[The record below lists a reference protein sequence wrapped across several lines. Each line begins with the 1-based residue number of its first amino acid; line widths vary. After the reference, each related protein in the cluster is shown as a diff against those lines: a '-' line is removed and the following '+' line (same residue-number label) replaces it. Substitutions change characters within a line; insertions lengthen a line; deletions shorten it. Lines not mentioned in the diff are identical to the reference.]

1 MLWTSKT
8 IFIKKVLL
16 LFLATSTS
24 FFLNSALP
32 DNISELVEESAPAV
46 VNITAKKEVSQRS
59 SYGYGGIPD
68 EMLERFGIPREFR
81 EIPQQKREAI
91 SYGSGFILKDNY
103 IMTNFHVVEDSTD
116 VTISLSD
123 RREFSAEVIGVDPLS
138 DLAVLEVKGKNLPTV
153 AVGDSDELRVG
164 DWVIAIGSP
173 FSFDF
178 SVTAGI
184 VSAKGRSIQNNNIG
198 NYVPFLQ
205 TDVAINPG
213 NSGGP
218 LFNLDGE
225 VVGINSQIYSR
236 SGGYQGLAFAIPIN
250 VAIDVADQIIT
261 NGEVSRGYL
270 GVRMSEVDSDLADAL
285 GMNKPYGALI
295 NDVEEGESADNAGLI
310 PGDVIVEFD
319 KKEIKFS
326 SDLPHVVGQ
335 IKPETK
341 ALAKVIRDGEEMILE
356 FILGELPVNKES
368 FIPAKT
374 QLSSDPIGLKVA
386 DIDRDNPSMTN
397 MPDGVIISR
406 VNPNSPASGK
416 VNRGDIITMIQYKG
430 KKYEVIDVNSFNET
444 LDNFTTGNKI
454 AIHLIR
460 GGNRLI
466 RSITLN

>member
-1 MLWTSKT
+1 MKILN
-8 IFIKKVLL
+8 IKLSSLL
-16 LFLATSTS
+16 LLVIFSK
-24 FFLNSALP
+24 NIVGALP
-32 DNISELVEESAPAV
+32 ENISELVDSSAPAV
-46 VNITAKKEVSQRS
+46 VNITAKKEVSQRQ

-68 EMLERFGIPREFR
+68 EMLERFGIPRQFR
-81 EIPQQKREAI
+81 EMPQEKREAT

-103 IMTNFHVVEDSTD
+103 IMTNFHVVEDATE
-116 VTISLSD
+116 VIVSLSD
-123 RREFSAEVIGVDPLS
+123 RREFVAEVIGIDPLS
-138 DLAVLEVKGKNLPTV
+138 DLAVLEVNGKDLPSVNVGNSENLK
-153 AVGDSDELRVG
+153 VG
-164 DWVIAIGSP
+164 DWVVAIGSP

-250 VAIDVADQIIT
+250 VAVDVANQII
-261 NGEVSRGYL
+261 NDGEVARGYL

-295 NDVEEGESADNAGLI
+295 NDIEEGESADLAGLL
-310 PGDVIVEFD
+310 PGDVIIEFD
-319 KKEIKFS
+319 NKEIKFS

-335 IKPETK
+335 IKPNTVSQ
-341 ALAKVIRDGEEMILE
+341 AVIIRNGEEIKLD
-356 FILGELPVNKES
+356 FVLGELPVNNES

-374 QLSSDPIGLKVA
+374 NISSDPIGIKVA
-386 DIDRDNPSMTN
+386 DIDRDNPSMSSL
-397 MPDGVIISR
+397 PDGVIVSR

-416 VNRGDIITMIQYKG
+416 LNRGDLITIIQHKR
-430 KKYEVIDVNSFNET
+430 KKYEIFDVDSFDAAV
-444 LDNFTTGNKI
+444 DNFSSGDKI
-454 AIHLIR
+454 AIHINR
-460 GGNRLI
+460 NGSRLI

>member
-1 MLWTSKT
+1 MTNTLNKSLI
-8 IFIKKVLL
+8 IFL
-16 LFLATSTS
+16 
-24 FFLNSALP
+24 SAITAFNVYANLP
-32 DNISELVEESAPAV
+32 ENISELVDDSAPAV

-59 SYGYGGIPD
+59 SFGYGGIPD

-81 EIPQQKREAI
+81 EREMPQQKREAT
-91 SYGSGFILKDNY
+91 SYGSGFILKENY
-103 IMTNFHVVEDSTD
+103 IMTNFHVVEDATE
-116 VTISLSD
+116 VVISLSD
-123 RREFSAEVIGVDPLS
+123 RREYIAEVVGVDPLS
-138 DLAVLEVKGKNLPTV
+138 DLAVLMVQGKDLPTV
-153 AVGDSDELRVG
+153 NVGNSDDLKVG
-164 DWVIAIGSP
+164 DWVVAIGSP

-250 VAIDVADQIIT
+250 VATDVAEQIIN
-261 NGEVSRGYL
+261 NGEVLRGYL

-285 GMNKPYGALI
+285 GMKKPYGALI
-295 NDVEEGESADNAGLI
+295 NDVEEGESADLAGLV
-310 PGDVIVEFD
+310 PGDVIIEFD
-319 KKEIKFS
+319 DKEIKFS

-335 IKPETK
+335 IKPNTK
-341 ALAKVIRDGEEMILE
+341 ASARVVRDGDEINLD
-356 FILGELPVNKES
+356 FILGELPVNNES
-368 FIPAKT
+368 FVPAKT
-374 QLSSDPIGLKVA
+374 QSSSDPLGLKVA
-386 DIDRDNPSMTN
+386 DIDRDNPSMAN
-397 MPDGVIISR
+397 VPDGVIVSR
-406 VNPNSPASGK
+406 VNPNSAASGK
-416 VNRGDIITMIQYKG
+416 INRGDLITMIQYKG
-430 KKYEVIDVNSFNET
+430 KKYEVSDVESFTEA
-444 LDNFTTGNKI
+444 LENFSSGNKI

-466 RSITLN
+466 TSITLT

>member
-1 MLWTSKT
+1 MKT
-8 IFIKKVLL
+8 LIKS
-16 LFLATSTS
+16 FLIIILASS
-24 FFLNSALP
+24 SSLYAQLP
-32 DNISELVEESAPAV
+32 DNISELVDQSAPAV
-46 VNITAKKEVSQRS
+46 VNITAKKEISQRS
-59 SYGYGGIPD
+59 SFGYGGIPD
-68 EMLERFGIPREFR
+68 EMLERFGIPRDFR
-81 EIPQQKREAI
+81 EMPQQRRE
-91 SYGSGFILKDNY
+91 SVSFGSGFILKSNY
-103 IMTNFHVVEDSTD
+103 ILTNFHVVEDATE
-116 VTISLSD
+116 VVVSLSD
-123 RREFSAEVIGVDPLS
+123 RREYKAEIVGVDPLS
-138 DLAVLEVKGKNLPTV
+138 DLAVLEVDGKDLP
-153 AVGDSDELRVG
+153 AVNVGNSDKLNVG

-218 LFNLDGE
+218 LFNLDGD

-250 VAIDVADQIIT
+250 VALDVADQIIYS
-261 NGEVSRGYL
+261 GEVSRGYL

-295 NDVEEGESADNAGLI
+295 NDVEEGESADNAGLV
-310 PGDVIVEFD
+310 PGDVIIEFD
-319 KKEIKFS
+319 SKEIKFS

-335 IKPETK
+335 IKPDSSAK
-341 ALAKVIRDGEEMILE
+341 AKVIRDGKEITLD
-356 FILGELPVNKES
+356 FVLGELPITSEQ

-374 QLSSDPIGLKVA
+374 QQSSDPLGLKVA

-397 MPDGVIISR
+397 MPEGVIVSR
-406 VNPNSPASGK
+406 VNPNSAASGK
-416 VNRGDIITMIQYKG
+416 VNRGDVITMIQYKG
-430 KKYEVIDVNSFNET
+430 QKYMVYDVDSFNQA
-444 LDNFTTGNKI
+444 LSNFSSNNKI

-460 GGNRLI
+460 NGTRLI
-466 RSITLN
+466 RSVTLN

>member
-1 MLWTSKT
+1 MKILNVKH
-8 IFIKKVLL
+8 IFLL
-16 LFLATSTS
+16 VCLSISNEVFS
-24 FFLNSALP
+24 SALP
-32 DNISELVEESAPAV
+32 EKISELVDSSAPAV
-46 VNITAKKEVSQRS
+46 VNITAKKEVTQRQPF
-59 SYGYGGIPD
+59 GYGGIPD
-68 EMLERFGIPREFR
+68 DMLERFGIPRQYR
-81 EIPQQKREAI
+81 EMPQQKREAT

-103 IMTNFHVVEDSTD
+103 IMTNFHVVEDATE
-116 VTISLSD
+116 VIISLSD
-123 RREFSAEVIGVDPLS
+123 RREFIAEVVGVDPLS
-138 DLAVLEVKGKNLPTV
+138 DLAVLEVSDDDLPTV
-153 AVGDSDELRVG
+153 NVGNSDELRVG

-184 VSAKGRSIQNNNIG
+184 VSAKGRSINNNNIG

-250 VAIDVADQIIT
+250 VAMDVADQII
-261 NGEVSRGYL
+261 NDGEVSRGYL

-285 GMNKPYGALI
+285 GMEKPYGALI
-295 NDVEEGESADNAGLI
+295 NDIEEGESADLAGLM

-319 KKEIKFS
+319 KKQIKFS

-335 IKPETK
+335 IKPNTNAK
-341 ALAKVIRDGEEMILE
+341 AIVIRDGDEIELE
-356 FILGELPVNKES
+356 FVLGELPVNNES
-368 FIPAKT
+368 FIPAKINT
-374 QLSSDPIGLKVA
+374 SSDPIGLKVA
-386 DIDRDNPSMTN
+386 EIDRDNPSMSN
-397 MPDGVIISR
+397 LPDGVIVSR

-416 VNRGDIITMIQYKG
+416 LNRGDLITMIQHKG
-430 KKYEVIDVNSFNET
+430 KKFKVYDVDTFDEAV
-444 LDNFTTGNKI
+444 DNFSTGEKI
-454 AIHLIR
+454 AIHIIR
-460 GGNRLI
+460 NGTRLI

>member
-1 MLWTSKT
+1 MKILNVKH
-8 IFIKKVLL
+8 IFLL
-16 LFLATSTS
+16 VCLSISNEVFS
-24 FFLNSALP
+24 SALP
-32 DNISELVEESAPAV
+32 ENISELVDNSAPAV
-46 VNITAKKEVSQRS
+46 VNITAKKEVSQRQS
-59 SYGYGGIPD
+59 FGYGGIPD
-68 EMLERFGIPREFR
+68 EMLERFGIPRQYR
-81 EIPQQKREAI
+81 EMPQQKREAT

-103 IMTNFHVVEDSTD
+103 IMTNFHVVEDATE
-116 VTISLSD
+116 VIISLSD
-123 RREFSAEVIGVDPLS
+123 RREFIAEVVGVDPLS
-138 DLAVLEVKGKNLPTV
+138 DLAVLEVSDDDLPTV
-153 AVGDSDELRVG
+153 NVGNSDELRVG

-184 VSAKGRSIQNNNIG
+184 VSAKGRSINNNNIG

-250 VAIDVADQIIT
+250 VAMDVADQII
-261 NGEVSRGYL
+261 NDGEVSRGYL

-285 GMNKPYGALI
+285 GMEKPYGALI
-295 NDVEEGESADNAGLI
+295 NDIEEGESADLAGLM

-319 KKEIKFS
+319 KKQIKFS

-335 IKPETK
+335 IKPNTNAK
-341 ALAKVIRDGEEMILE
+341 AIVIRDGDEIELE
-356 FILGELPVNKES
+356 FVLGELPVNNES
-368 FIPAKT
+368 FIPAKINT
-374 QLSSDPIGLKVA
+374 SSDPIGLKVA
-386 DIDRDNPSMTN
+386 EIDRDNPSMSN
-397 MPDGVIISR
+397 LPDGVIVSR

-416 VNRGDIITMIQYKG
+416 LNRGDLITMIQHKG
-430 KKYEVIDVNSFNET
+430 KKFKVYDVDTFDEAV
-444 LDNFTTGNKI
+444 DNFSTGEKI
-454 AIHLIR
+454 AIHIIR
-460 GGNRLI
+460 NGTRLI

>member
-1 MLWTSKT
+1 MKTLIKSFLIVILTSSMS
-8 IFIKKVLL
+8 LY
-16 LFLATSTS
+16 AQ
-24 FFLNSALP
+24 LP
-32 DNISELVEESAPAV
+32 DNISELVDQSAPAV
-46 VNITAKKEVSQRS
+46 VNITAKKEVQQRS
-59 SYGYGGIPD
+59 SFGYGGIPD
-68 EMLERFGIPREFR
+68 EMLERFGIPRDFR
-81 EIPQQKREAI
+81 EMPQQRRE
-91 SYGSGFILKDNY
+91 SVSFGSGFILKKNY
-103 IMTNFHVVEDSTD
+103 ILTNFHVVEDATE
-116 VTISLSD
+116 VVVSLSD
-123 RREFSAEVIGVDPLS
+123 RREYKAEVVGVDPLS
-138 DLAVLEVKGKNLPTV
+138 DLAVLEVDGKDLP
-153 AVGDSDELRVG
+153 AVNVGNSDKLNVG

-218 LFNLDGE
+218 LFNLDGD

-250 VAIDVADQIIT
+250 VAMDVADQIIN

-295 NDVEEGESADNAGLI
+295 NDVEEGESADNAGLV
-310 PGDVIVEFD
+310 PGDVIIEFD
-319 KKEIKFS
+319 SKEIKFS

-335 IKPETK
+335 IKPDSRAK
-341 ALAKVIRDGEEMILE
+341 AKVIRDGKEITLD
-356 FILGELPVNKES
+356 FVLGELPITSEQ

-374 QLSSDPIGLKVA
+374 QQSSDPLGLKVA

-397 MPDGVIISR
+397 MPDGVIVSR
-406 VNPNSPASGK
+406 VNPNSAASGR
-416 VNRGDIITMIQYKG
+416 VNRGDVITMIQYKG
-430 KKYEVIDVNSFNET
+430 QKYMVYDVDSFNQA
-444 LDNFTTGNKI
+444 LSNFSTNNKI

-460 GGNRLI
+460 NGTRLI
-466 RSITLN
+466 RSVTLN

>member
-1 MLWTSKT
+1 MKT
-8 IFIKKVLL
+8 LIKS
-16 LFLATSTS
+16 FLIIILISSSSLYAQ
-24 FFLNSALP
+24 LP
-32 DNISELVEESAPAV
+32 DNISELVDQSAPAV
-46 VNITAKKEVSQRS
+46 VNITAKKEISQRS
-59 SYGYGGIPD
+59 SFGYGGIPD
-68 EMLERFGIPREFR
+68 EMLERFGIPRDFR
-81 EIPQQKREAI
+81 EMPQQRRE
-91 SYGSGFILKDNY
+91 SVSFGSGFILKSNY
-103 IMTNFHVVEDSTD
+103 ILTNFHVVEDATE
-116 VTISLSD
+116 VVVSLSD
-123 RREFSAEVIGVDPLS
+123 RREYKAEIVGVDPLS
-138 DLAVLEVKGKNLPTV
+138 DLAVLEVDGKDLP
-153 AVGDSDELRVG
+153 AVNVGNSDKLNVG

-218 LFNLDGE
+218 LFNLDGD

-250 VAIDVADQIIT
+250 VALDVADQIIN

-285 GMNKPYGALI
+285 GMNRPYGALI
-295 NDVEEGESADNAGLI
+295 NDVEEGESADNAGLV
-310 PGDVIVEFD
+310 PGDVIIEFD
-319 KKEIKFS
+319 SKEIKFS

-335 IKPETK
+335 IKPDSRAK
-341 ALAKVIRDGEEMILE
+341 AKVIRDGKEITLD
-356 FILGELPVNKES
+356 FVLGELPMTSEQ

-374 QLSSDPIGLKVA
+374 QQSSDPLGLKVA

-397 MPDGVIISR
+397 MPEGVIVSR
-406 VNPNSPASGK
+406 VNPNSAASGK
-416 VNRGDIITMIQYKG
+416 VNRGDVITMIQYKG
-430 KKYEVIDVNSFNET
+430 QKYMVYDVDSFNQA
-444 LDNFTTGNKI
+444 LSNFSSNNKI

-460 GGNRLI
+460 NGTRLI
-466 RSITLN
+466 RSVTLN

>member
-1 MLWTSKT
+1 MKILNVKH
-8 IFIKKVLL
+8 IFLL
-16 LFLATSTS
+16 VCLSISNEVFS
-24 FFLNSALP
+24 SALP
-32 DNISELVEESAPAV
+32 ENISELVDSSAPAV
-46 VNITAKKEVSQRS
+46 VNITAKKEVSQRQS
-59 SYGYGGIPD
+59 FGYGGIPD
-68 EMLERFGIPREFR
+68 EMLERFGIPRQYR
-81 EIPQQKREAI
+81 EIPQQKREAT

-103 IMTNFHVVEDSTD
+103 IMTNFHVVEDATE
-116 VTISLSD
+116 VIISLSD
-123 RREFSAEVIGVDPLS
+123 RREFIAEVVGVDPLS
-138 DLAVLEVKGKNLPTV
+138 DLAVLEVSDDDLP
-153 AVGDSDELRVG
+153 AVNVGNSDELRVG

-184 VSAKGRSIQNNNIG
+184 VSAKGRSINNNNIG

-250 VAIDVADQIIT
+250 VAMDVADQII
-261 NGEVSRGYL
+261 NDGEVSRGYL

-285 GMNKPYGALI
+285 GMEKPYGALI
-295 NDVEEGESADNAGLI
+295 NDIEEGESADLAGLM

-319 KKEIKFS
+319 KKQIKFS

-335 IKPETK
+335 IKPNTNAK
-341 ALAKVIRDGEEMILE
+341 AIVIRDGDEIELE
-356 FILGELPVNKES
+356 FVLGELPVNNES
-368 FIPAKT
+368 FIPAKINT
-374 QLSSDPIGLKVA
+374 SSDPIGLKVA
-386 DIDRDNPSMTN
+386 EIDRDNPSMSN
-397 MPDGVIISR
+397 LPDGVIVSR

-416 VNRGDIITMIQYKG
+416 LNRGDLITMIQHKG
-430 KKYEVIDVNSFNET
+430 KKFKVYDVDAFDEAV
-444 LDNFTTGNKI
+444 DNFSAGEKI
-454 AIHLIR
+454 AIHIIR
-460 GGNRLI
+460 NGTRLI

>member
-1 MLWTSKT
+1 MYKLKLKNFFIVTFLIST
-8 IFIKKVLL
+8 ANIF
-16 LFLATSTS
+16 A
-24 FFLNSALP
+24 ALP
-32 DNISELVEESAPAV
+32 ENISDLVDESAPAV

-81 EIPQQKREAI
+81 EMPQQKREAV
-91 SYGSGFILKDNY
+91 SFGSGFILKENY
-103 IMTNFHVVEDSTD
+103 IMTNFHVVEDATE
-116 VTISLSD
+116 VIVSLSD
-123 RREFSAEVIGVDPLS
+123 RREFIAEVIGVDPLS
-138 DLAVLEVKGKNLPTV
+138 DLAVLEVKGKNLPSV
-153 AVGDSDELRVG
+153 DVGNSDELKVG

-250 VAIDVADQIIT
+250 VAIDVADQIILS
-261 NGEVSRGYL
+261 GEVSRGYL

-285 GMNKPYGALI
+285 GMKKPYGALI
-295 NDVEEGESADNAGLI
+295 NDVEEGESADLAGLI
-310 PGDVIVEFD
+310 PGDVIIEFD
-319 KKEIKFS
+319 DKQIKFS
-326 SDLPHVVGQ
+326 TDLPHVVGQ
-335 IKPETK
+335 IKPNTE
-341 ALAKVIRDGEEMILE
+341 ALAKVIRDGEEISLE
-356 FILGELPVNKES
+356 FILGELPVNS
-368 FIPAKT
+368 DTFIPAKT
-374 QLSSDPIGLKVA
+374 QTSSDPIGIKVA
-386 DIDRDNPSMTN
+386 DLDRDNPSMAN
-397 MPDGVIISR
+397 MPDGVIVSR

-416 VNRGDIITMIQYKG
+416 VNRGDVITMIQFKG
-430 KKYEVIDVNSFNET
+430 KKYEVFNVKSFNDALE
-444 LDNFTTGNKI
+444 NFSTGDKV
-454 AIHLIR
+454 AVHLIR
-460 GGNRLI
+460 SGNRFI

>member
-1 MLWTSKT
+1 MKTLIKSFLIIILTS
-8 IFIKKVLL
+8 
-16 LFLATSTS
+16 STS
-24 FFLNSALP
+24 LYAQLP
-32 DNISELVEESAPAV
+32 DNISELVDQSAPAV
-46 VNITAKKEVSQRS
+46 VNITAKKEISQRS
-59 SYGYGGIPD
+59 SFGYGGIPD
-68 EMLERFGIPREFR
+68 EMLERFGIPRDFR
-81 EIPQQKREAI
+81 EMPQQRRE
-91 SYGSGFILKDNY
+91 SVSFGSGFILKSNY
-103 IMTNFHVVEDSTD
+103 ILTNFHVVEDATE
-116 VTISLSD
+116 VVVSLSD
-123 RREFSAEVIGVDPLS
+123 RREYKAEIVGVDPLS
-138 DLAVLEVKGKNLPTV
+138 DLAVLEVDGKDLP
-153 AVGDSDELRVG
+153 AVNVGNSDKLNVG

-218 LFNLDGE
+218 LFNLDGD

-250 VAIDVADQIIT
+250 VALDVADQII
-261 NGEVSRGYL
+261 NSGEVSRGYL

-295 NDVEEGESADNAGLI
+295 NDVEEGESADNAGLV
-310 PGDVIVEFD
+310 PGDVIIEFD
-319 KKEIKFS
+319 SKEIKFS

-335 IKPETK
+335 IKPDSRAK
-341 ALAKVIRDGEEMILE
+341 AKVIRDGKEITLD
-356 FILGELPVNKES
+356 FVLGELPITSEQ

-374 QLSSDPIGLKVA
+374 QQSSDPLGLKVA

-397 MPDGVIISR
+397 MPEGVIVSR
-406 VNPNSPASGK
+406 VNPNSAASGK
-416 VNRGDIITMIQYKG
+416 VNRGDVITMIQYKG
-430 KKYEVIDVNSFNET
+430 QKYMVYDVDSFNQA
-444 LDNFTTGNKI
+444 LSNFSSNNKI

-460 GGNRLI
+460 NGTRLI
-466 RSITLN
+466 RSVTLN

>member
-1 MLWTSKT
+1 MYKILNKGL
-8 IFIKKVLL
+8 IIL
-16 LFLATSTS
+16 LFAISS
-24 FFLNSALP
+24 SNYVFGNLP
-32 DNISELVEESAPAV
+32 ENISELVDSSAPAV

-81 EIPQQKREAI
+81 DAPQQKREAV

-103 IMTNFHVVEDSTD
+103 IMTNFHVVEDASE
-116 VTISLSD
+116 VVVSLSD
-123 RREFSAEVIGVDPLS
+123 RREYIAEIIGVDQLS

-153 AVGDSDELRVG
+153 DVGNSDELKVG

-218 LFNLDGE
+218 LFNLEGK

-250 VAIDVADQIIT
+250 VAIDVADQII
-261 NGEVSRGYL
+261 NSGEVSRGYL

-285 GMNKPYGALI
+285 GMKKPYGALI
-295 NDVEEGESADNAGLI
+295 NDVEEGESAYMAGLV
-310 PGDVIVEFD
+310 PGDVIIEFD
-319 KKEIKFS
+319 NKEIKFS

-335 IKPETK
+335 IKPDSR
-341 ALAKVIRDGEEMILE
+341 ASAKVIRDGKEISLD
-356 FILGELPVNKES
+356 FVLGELPINNET

-374 QLSSDPIGLKVA
+374 QSSSDPIGLKVV
-386 DIDRDNPSMTN
+386 DIDRDNPSMAN
-397 MPDGVIISR
+397 MPDGVIVSR
-406 VNPNSPASGK
+406 VNPNSAASGK

-430 KKYEVIDVNSFNET
+430 KKFDVNGVDSFNEA
-444 LDNFTTGNKI
+444 LNNFSSGNKI

-460 GGNRLI
+460 NGNRLI
-466 RSITLN
+466 TSITLN

>member
-1 MLWTSKT
+1 MKTLIKSFLIIILTS
-8 IFIKKVLL
+8 
-16 LFLATSTS
+16 STS
-24 FFLNSALP
+24 LYAQLP
-32 DNISELVEESAPAV
+32 DNISELVDQSAPAV
-46 VNITAKKEVSQRS
+46 VNITAKKEISQRS
-59 SYGYGGIPD
+59 SFGYGGIPD
-68 EMLERFGIPREFR
+68 EMLERFGIPRDFR
-81 EIPQQKREAI
+81 EMPQQRRE
-91 SYGSGFILKDNY
+91 SVSFGSGFILKSNY
-103 IMTNFHVVEDSTD
+103 ILTNFHVVEDATE
-116 VTISLSD
+116 VVVSLSD
-123 RREFSAEVIGVDPLS
+123 RREYKAEVVGVDPLS
-138 DLAVLEVKGKNLPTV
+138 DLAVLEVDGKDLP
-153 AVGDSDELRVG
+153 AVNVGNSDKLNVG

-218 LFNLDGE
+218 LFNLDGD

-250 VAIDVADQIIT
+250 VALDVADQIIN

-295 NDVEEGESADNAGLI
+295 NDVEEGESADNAGLV
-310 PGDVIVEFD
+310 PGDVIIEFD
-319 KKEIKFS
+319 SKEIKFS

-335 IKPETK
+335 IKPDSRAK
-341 ALAKVIRDGEEMILE
+341 AKVIRDGKEITLD
-356 FILGELPVNKES
+356 FVLGELPISSEQ

-374 QLSSDPIGLKVA
+374 QQSSDPLGLKVA

-397 MPDGVIISR
+397 MPEGVIVSR
-406 VNPNSPASGK
+406 VNPNSAASGK
-416 VNRGDIITMIQYKG
+416 VNRGDVITMIQYKG
-430 KKYEVIDVNSFNET
+430 QKYMVYDVDSFNQA
-444 LDNFTTGNKI
+444 LSNFSTNNKI

-460 GGNRLI
+460 NGTRLI
-466 RSITLN
+466 RSVTLN

>member
-1 MLWTSKT
+1 MINKK
-8 IFIKKVLL
+8 IKH
-16 LFLATSTS
+16 LFLYSIIIFSYNTGFA
-24 FFLNSALP
+24 ALP
-32 DNISELVEESAPAV
+32 ENISELVDKSAPAV

-81 EIPQQKREAI
+81 EMPQQRREAT

-103 IMTNFHVVEDSTD
+103 ILTNFHVVEDATE

-138 DLAVLEVKGKNLPTV
+138 DLAVLEVDDNDLPTV
-153 AVGDSDELRVG
+153 NVGNSDQLRVG

-250 VAIDVADQIIT
+250 VAIDVADQII
-261 NGEVSRGYL
+261 NSGEVARGYL

-285 GMNKPYGALI
+285 GMEKPYGALI
-295 NDVEEGESADNAGLI
+295 NDVEEGESADMAGLL

-319 KKEIKFS
+319 NKEIKFS

-335 IKPETK
+335 IKPKTNAK
-341 ALAKVIRDGEEMILE
+341 ASIIRDGEKIELD
-356 FILGELPVNKES
+356 FVLGELPVNQEA
-368 FIPAKT
+368 FVPAKANT
-374 QLSSDPIGLKVA
+374 SSDPIGLKVA
-386 DIDRDNPSMTN
+386 DLDRENPSMAN

-416 VNRGDIITMIQYKG
+416 LNRGDLITMIQYRG
-430 KKYEVIDVNSFNET
+430 KKFEVFDTESF
-444 LDNFTTGNKI
+444 DNAIENFSSGNKI
-454 AIHLIR
+454 AVHVIR
-460 GGNRLI
+460 NGSRLI

>member
-1 MLWTSKT
+1 MYKILN
-8 IFIKKVLL
+8 KVLII
-16 LFLATSTS
+16 LFFAITSS
-24 FFLNSALP
+24 NYVFGNLP
-32 DNISELVEESAPAV
+32 ENISELVDSSAPAV

-81 EIPQQKREAI
+81 DAPQQKREAV

-103 IMTNFHVVEDSTD
+103 IMTNFHVVEDATE
-116 VTISLSD
+116 VVVSLSD
-123 RREFSAEVIGVDPLS
+123 RREYIAEIIGVDQLS

-153 AVGDSDELRVG
+153 DVGNSDELKVG

-218 LFNLDGE
+218 LFNLEGK

-250 VAIDVADQIIT
+250 VAIDVADQII
-261 NGEVSRGYL
+261 NSGEVSRGYL

-285 GMNKPYGALI
+285 GMKKPYGALI
-295 NDVEEGESADNAGLI
+295 NDVEEGESADMAGLV
-310 PGDVIVEFD
+310 PGDVIIEFD
-319 KKEIKFS
+319 NKEIKFS

-335 IKPETK
+335 IKPDSR
-341 ALAKVIRDGEEMILE
+341 ASAKVIRDGKQISLD
-356 FILGELPVNKES
+356 FVLGELPINNET

-374 QLSSDPIGLKVA
+374 QSSSDPIGLKVV
-386 DIDRDNPSMTN
+386 DIDRDNPSMAN
-397 MPDGVIISR
+397 MPDGVIVSR
-406 VNPNSPASGK
+406 VNPNSAASGK

-430 KKYEVIDVNSFNET
+430 KKFDVNGVDSFNEA
-444 LDNFTTGNKI
+444 LNNFSSGNKI

-460 GGNRLI
+460 NGSRLI
-466 RSITLN
+466 TSITLN

>member
-1 MLWTSKT
+1 MLKLKNFYLTLF
-8 IFIKKVLL
+8 IFSSSYI
-16 LFLATSTS
+16 A
-24 FFLNSALP
+24 SALP
-32 DNISELVEESAPAV
+32 GNISELVEESAPAV
-46 VNITAKKEVSQRS
+46 VNITAKKEVTSRS

-81 EIPQQKREAI
+81 DMPQQKREAI

-103 IMTNFHVVEDSTD
+103 IMTNFHVVEDASK
-116 VTISLSD
+116 VTVSLSD
-123 RREFSAEVIGVDPLS
+123 RREFVAELIGVDPLS
-138 DLAVLEVKGKNLPTV
+138 DLAVLEVKGSNLPSV
-153 AVGDSDELRVG
+153 NVGDSDALNVG
-164 DWVIAIGSP
+164 DWVVAIGSP

-218 LFNLDGE
+218 LFNLDGD

-250 VAIDVADQIIT
+250 VALDVADQIIN

-295 NDVEEGESADNAGLI
+295 NDVEEGESADNAGLV
-310 PGDVIVEFD
+310 PGDVIIEFD
-319 KKEIKFS
+319 SKEIKFS

-335 IKPETK
+335 IKPDSSAK
-341 ALAKVIRDGEEMILE
+341 AKVIRDGKEITLD
-356 FILGELPVNKES
+356 FVLGELPITSEQ

-374 QLSSDPIGLKVA
+374 QQSSDPLGLKVA

-397 MPDGVIISR
+397 MPEGVIVSR
-406 VNPNSPASGK
+406 VNPNSAASGK
-416 VNRGDIITMIQYKG
+416 VNRGDVITMIQYKG
-430 KKYEVIDVNSFNET
+430 QKYMVYDVDSFNQA
-444 LDNFTTGNKI
+444 LSNFSSNNKI

-460 GGNRLI
+460 NGTRLI
-466 RSITLN
+466 RSVTLN

>member
-1 MLWTSKT
+1 MKILNLKH
-8 IFIKKVLL
+8 IFLL
-16 LFLATSTS
+16 VCLSISNQIFS
-24 FFLNSALP
+24 SALP
-32 DNISELVEESAPAV
+32 ENISELVDSSAPAV
-46 VNITAKKEVSQRS
+46 VNITAKKEVSQRQS
-59 SYGYGGIPD
+59 FGYGGIPD
-68 EMLERFGIPREFR
+68 EMLERFGIPRQYR
-81 EIPQQKREAI
+81 EMPQQKREAT

-103 IMTNFHVVEDSTD
+103 IMTNFHVVEDATE
-116 VTISLSD
+116 VIISLSD
-123 RREFSAEVIGVDPLS
+123 RREFIAEVVGVDPLS
-138 DLAVLEVKGKNLPTV
+138 DLAVLEVSDDDLPTV
-153 AVGDSDELRVG
+153 NVGNSDELRVG

-184 VSAKGRSIQNNNIG
+184 VSAKGRSINNNNIG

-250 VAIDVADQIIT
+250 VAMDVADQII
-261 NGEVSRGYL
+261 NDGEVSRGYL

-285 GMNKPYGALI
+285 GMEKPYGALI
-295 NDVEEGESADNAGLI
+295 NDIEEGESADLAGLM

-319 KKEIKFS
+319 KKQIKFS

-335 IKPETK
+335 IKPNTNAK
-341 ALAKVIRDGEEMILE
+341 AIVIRDGDEIELE
-356 FILGELPVNKES
+356 FVLGELPVNNES
-368 FIPAKT
+368 FIPAKINT
-374 QLSSDPIGLKVA
+374 SSDPIGLKVA
-386 DIDRDNPSMTN
+386 EIDRDNPSMSN
-397 MPDGVIISR
+397 LPDGVIVSR

-416 VNRGDIITMIQYKG
+416 LNRGDLITMIQHKG
-430 KKYEVIDVNSFNET
+430 KKFKVYDVDTFDEAV
-444 LDNFTTGNKI
+444 DNFSTGEKI
-454 AIHLIR
+454 AIHIIR
-460 GGNRLI
+460 NGTRLI